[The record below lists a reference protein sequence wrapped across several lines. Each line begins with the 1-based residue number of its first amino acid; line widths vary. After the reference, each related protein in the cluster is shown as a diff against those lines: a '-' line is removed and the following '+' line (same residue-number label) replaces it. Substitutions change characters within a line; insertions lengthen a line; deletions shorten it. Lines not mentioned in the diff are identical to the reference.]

1 MDERLHTLAWTFNVQ
16 PSTYCDREWLPAG
29 LRGPAADATLVRPS
43 AHRYLSPWLLAELG
57 IATEF
62 HFDFSRPIS
71 RLALL
76 PAAALRRA
84 LTLLGLV
91 LHRDV
96 LRRMVSR
103 AELDQVA
110 ALTGSDEVKLARAS
124 VDDLPLMLRTE
135 DTWPAQGAA
144 LRATLERRGLALFWA
159 LLPVAP
165 AALTRRAALKLPR
178 ATSADLEKMEVFA
191 RSDRQGIGDWLLTR
205 ALPGMEPK
213 WAWLLS

>member
-29 LRGPAADATLVRPS
+29 LRGAAADATLVRPS

-62 HFDFSRPIS
+62 HFDFGRPIT
-71 RLALL
+71 RVALL
-76 PAAALRRA
+76 PAEALKRA

-103 AELDQVA
+103 ADLDRVA
-110 ALTGSDEVKLARAS
+110 TLAGADEVKLARAS
-124 VDDLPLMLRTE
+124 VDDLPLMLRT
-135 DTWPAQGAA
+135 DGSWPAEGEA
-144 LRATLERRGLALFWA
+144 LRPALQRRGLALLWA
-159 LLPVAP
+159 LLPIAP
-165 AALTRRAALKLPR
+165 PALTRRAALKLPR
-178 ATSADLEKMEVFA
+178 ATSVDLEKMEVFA
-191 RSDRQGIGDWLLTR
+191 RSDRQGVGDWLLTR